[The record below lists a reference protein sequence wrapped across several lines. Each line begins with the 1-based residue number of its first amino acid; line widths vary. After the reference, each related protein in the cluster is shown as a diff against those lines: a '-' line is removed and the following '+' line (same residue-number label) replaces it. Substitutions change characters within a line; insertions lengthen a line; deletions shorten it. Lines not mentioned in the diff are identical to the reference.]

1 MGCRCFKH
9 SQPPDLRRNVF
20 AAWVLDGG
28 AKRGKLD
35 PPVLVQMGDS
45 SGSTNLRDADERFRL
60 MVESVRDYAI
70 FMLDPDGRIATWNS
84 GAERL
89 KQYRADE
96 IIGQHFSKFYPA
108 EDLAAHKPERE
119 LEIVLRDGRVED
131 EGWRIRKDGSRF
143 WALVVITAV
152 YDHKGTL
159 TGFAKVTRD
168 LTERRES
175 EEQLRASEEQFR
187 LLIDRVE
194 EYAIYLLDPNGRVAT
209 WNVGAQKIKGFTA
222 EEIVGKNFACFY
234 TADDVAAG
242 RPQYNLEAA
251 ARLGHIRDEGLRV
264 RKDGTT
270 FYADVVITALRDKN
284 GKLKG
289 FSKVTRDMSDQIR
302 AREIEAEKMAAMKA
316 NAAKD
321 EFLAKLSHELR
332 TPLTPALAAASFMAE
347 NLSEMPDKF
356 SEDVN
361 LIRRNVQLEAR
372 LIDDLLD
379 LTRIS
384 TGKIDLHQQTVD
396 AHAVA
401 RDALVMAR
409 SDIHRKGLSVTTDW
423 DAKQHHVWAD
433 PVRLEQVFWNLIN
446 NSVKFTGPGGEITI
460 QSWNE
465 NDEWIF
471 AITDTGIGIEPTR
484 QQTIFDAFEQGERGM
499 SRQFGGLGLGLAICK
514 NLVELHGGSISIT
527 SRGRGFGTTATVK
540 MHCHL
545 DATEAVPANNWE
557 AEQRASRM
565 RILLV
570 EDHNDTARVL
580 ARLLKHFGYE
590 IAIAGTV
597 EEALA
602 AFRAQKFDAILSD
615 IGLPDGTGY
624 DVMSEAKRTRDGDI
638 KGVALTGY
646 GMSEDVRRS
655 QEAGFDFH
663 LTKPVDVAELR
674 TVLRKLTAS

>member
-1 MGCRCFKH
+1 
-9 SQPPDLRRNVF
+9 
-20 AAWVLDGG
+20 
-28 AKRGKLD
+28 
-35 PPVLVQMGDS
+35 MGDS

-70 FMLDPDGRIATWNS
+70 FMLDPEGRVATWNS

-108 EDLAAHKPERE
+108 DDLAAHKPERE
-119 LEIVLRDGRVED
+119 IEIVLRDGRVED

-152 YDHKGTL
+152 YDKTGAL

-168 LTERRES
+168 LTERRAA
-175 EEQLRASEEQFR
+175 EERLRASEEQFR

-209 WNVGAQKIKGFTA
+209 WNAGAEKIKGFTA
-222 EEIVGKNFACFY
+222 DEIVGKNFACFY

-251 ARLGHIRDEGLRV
+251 ARLGHVRDEGLRV

-270 FYADVVITALRDKN
+270 FYADVVITALRDKM
-284 GKLKG
+284 GRLRG
-289 FSKVTRDMSDQIR
+289 FSKVTRDMTDQIR
-302 AREIEAEKMAAMKA
+302 SREIEAEKMAALKA
-316 NAAKD
+316 SAAKD

-347 NLSEMPDKF
+347 NLAELPEKF

-384 TGKIDLHQQTVD
+384 TGKIELHQQRVD
-396 AHAVA
+396 AHAVG
-401 RDALVMAR
+401 RDALMMSR
-409 SDIHRKGLSVTTDW
+409 SDIHRKGLSVTTHW

-446 NSVKFTGPGGEITI
+446 NAVKFTGPGGEISI
-460 QSWNE
+460 QTWNE
-465 NDEWIF
+465 NDELLLGV
-471 AITDTGIGIEPTR
+471 TDSGIGIEPAK
-484 QQTIFDAFEQGERGM
+484 QESIFDAFEQGDRGTA
-499 SRQFGGLGLGLAICK
+499 RQFGGLGLGLAICK
-514 NLVELHGGSISIT
+514 NLVELHGGTIAIN

-540 MHCHL
+540 LQLYTAGAHIDTESDHGIGEQPSHL
-545 DATEAVPANNWE
+545 
-557 AEQRASRM
+557 

-580 ARLLKHFGYE
+580 ARLLRHFGYE
-590 IAIAGTV
+590 IATAATV
-597 EEALA
+597 EEALS
-602 AFRAQKFDAILSD
+602 AFRSQKFDAILSD

-624 DVMSEAKRTRDGDI
+624 DVMSEAKRERDGDI

-655 QEAGFDFH
+655 KEAGFDFH

-674 TVLRKLTAS
+674 TVLRKLTASPE